1 MSLHLTIDPN
11 QFSDLS
17 VNVVIMILFLML
29 QCSSST
35 SECYDNLKPKVS
47 MTFEGF
53 ETVEKFY
60 KAPTSSSREKWFYHA
75 RDIQCMAKPSILL
88 EIHSCHVFILILKSI
103 WQLYGAR
110 LHQLVSLS
118 CTLVLDFILNLNFKQ
133 PYTLK

>member
-35 SECYDNLKPKVS
+35 SKCYDNLKPKVS

-60 KAPTSSSREKWFYHA
+60 KAYASSAIVKNNDS
-75 RDIQCMAKPSILL
+75 
-88 EIHSCHVFILILKSI
+88 
-103 WQLYGAR
+103 
-110 LHQLVSLS
+110 
-118 CTLVLDFILNLNFKQ
+118 
-133 PYTLK
+133 